1 MKKLKFYAM
10 TVFALVGGMMCVS
23 CTSEDLAEVIEQP
36 KENVVTFKTS
46 LTLGDVTSRFLTAD
60 GKKTFIEGE
69 KIAVVYSGKS
79 GHRSES
85 ESDSLCAKDIKNNG
99 KDAEFTVKLTNP
111 LSGGDLMIIYPS
123 KMVKE
128 KKYIL
133 FGEFPVNYS
142 RLISQDGTLK
152 TIAQE
157 LDYSMYVGKYSEPN
171 EHPVLFT
178 LENQLAI
185 LKLII
190 RDADKKDITGSIKR
204 LTILNDD
211 NRYVINNSSQNVIY
225 VAMRPVN
232 KEQTIKFKAT
242 DGVKQY
248 VKEVSGKELQAGKIY
263 PIYLTVNE
271 AEPDIQA
278 VDLGLSVKWANMNL
292 GANVETD
299 KGLMFAWGETI
310 GYSSSDS
317 SDHIFDWDCYKLGK
331 GDTSLTKYNS
341 KSHNGIVDNKNSLE
355 SEDDAA
361 TMEYGGSWRMP
372 TKSEFDELFTSNKI
386 RSREYVENY
395 NETGVNGLLITA
407 LNGKSIFL
415 PYAGNRGKKCES
427 TGQGFYW
434 TSTLS
439 GDVTKPYVGLC
450 DVSSNIL
457 HDGLPRYRGMSIR
470 AVKP

>member
-1 MKKLKFYAM
+1 MKKFYAM
-10 TVFALVGGMMCVS
+10 PVLALLCGMMCIGCAS
-23 CTSEDLAEVIEQP
+23 DDFAEVVEQP
-36 KENVVTFKTS
+36 KEKVVTLKTS
-46 LTLGDVTSRFLTAD
+46 ITLGDVTSRFLTAD
-60 GKKTFIEGE
+60 GKKTFTEGE
-69 KIAVVYSGKS
+69 KIAVVYSIKS
-79 GHRSES
+79 GHRIES
-85 ESDSLCAKDIKNNG
+85 ESDSLCAKDINNNG

-111 LSGGDLMIIYPS
+111 LSGGDFMIIYPS

-128 KKYIL
+128 KKNI
-133 FGEFPVNYS
+133 FQGEFPVNYS

-171 EHPVLFT
+171 EHPVIFT

-185 LKLII
+185 LKLTI
-190 RDADKKDITGSIKR
+190 RDGDKKDITGSIKR
-204 LTILNDD
+204 LTILNDT
-211 NRYVINNSSQNVIY
+211 NRYVISNSSQNVIY

-242 DGVKQY
+242 DGVKLY

-310 GYSSSDS
+310 GYSSSDF
-317 SDHIFDWDCYKLGK
+317 SDHKFAWENYKWGQEE
-331 GDTSLTKYNS
+331 SLTKYNS
-341 KSHNGIVDNKNSLE
+341 NSYKGIVDNKKSLE
-355 SEDDAA
+355 PEDDAA
-361 TMEYGGSWRMP
+361 TMEYGSSWRMP
-372 TKSEFDELFTSNKI
+372 TKSEFEELFTSNKI

-395 NETGVNGLLITA
+395 NETGVDGWLITA

-415 PYAGNRGKKCES
+415 PYAGNRRDYLRDSKE
-427 TGQGFYW
+427 QGFYW
-434 TSTLS
+434 TSTLIS
-439 GDVTKPYVGLC
+439 KDVSKAYYGRC
-450 DVSSNIL
+450 DGSSNII